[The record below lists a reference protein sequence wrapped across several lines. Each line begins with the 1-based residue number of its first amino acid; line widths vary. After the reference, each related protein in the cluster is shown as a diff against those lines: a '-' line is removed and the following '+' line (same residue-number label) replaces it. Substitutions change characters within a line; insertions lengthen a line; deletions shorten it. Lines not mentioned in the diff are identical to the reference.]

1 MNLAASVRG
10 TPGTGVGEPAGSRS
24 DCGRTGETSGMPMH
38 SRHQHDVESATLRL
52 TNSRAEIDRAE
63 EQLIGLLVRRGYSES
78 SQFAIRLAV
87 EEALTNAF
95 SHGHKEL
102 PASTTVRFDFA
113 VDDSRVTLYIED
125 QGPGFS
131 PEAVPDPTLEEN
143 LEIPSG
149 RGLLLMRAYMTSV
162 EYSGR
167 GNQLTMVYDK
177 PAPQGR

>member
-1 MNLAASVRG
+1 
-10 TPGTGVGEPAGSRS
+10 
-24 DCGRTGETSGMPMH
+24 MH

-63 EQLIGLLVRRGYSES
+63 EQLIALLVRRGYSES

-95 SHGHKEL
+95 SHGHKDL
-102 PASTTVRFDFA
+102 PADTPVRFDFA
-113 VDDSRVTLYIED
+113 VDDARVTLFIED
-125 QGPGFS
+125 RGPGFS
-131 PEAVPDPTLEEN
+131 PDAVPDPTLEEN

-162 EYSGR
+162 EYSGS
-167 GNQLTMVYDK
+167 GNRLTMVYEK
-177 PAPQGR
+177 PAP